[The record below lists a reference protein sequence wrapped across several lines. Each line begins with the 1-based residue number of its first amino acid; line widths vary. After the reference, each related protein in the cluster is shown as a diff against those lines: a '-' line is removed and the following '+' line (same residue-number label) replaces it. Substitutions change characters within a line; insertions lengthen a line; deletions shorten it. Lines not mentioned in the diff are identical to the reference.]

1 MINRNNYE
9 EFFLLYVDNEL
20 SAAERLAVEQFVA
33 EHTDLKEE
41 LSMLQETVL
50 SLPSISFDD
59 KEMLMKPD
67 AAMQERLLSLLD
79 GELKGEERSAAES
92 LISSDKSAADEWAIL
107 QQTKLPAEQII
118 FENKASLYR
127 REPARL
133 VSMRWWRVAA
143 AALLIGFGTWGTVS
157 YFTSTKTADPA
168 ATASTKKTPAET
180 DKNDLLPDPSKK
192 EQDVNQANTVSPVTD
207 NNNNLANTNNK
218 QANPDEALV
227 KQNSS
232 SGNKSTPEVQIKQ
245 TLVQPAPQQTVNN
258 SMVKND
264 PKAEEKPSNN
274 LPTPLE
280 KINRDNSNQNPIAN
294 VTPPKNEIN
303 LTPRENVIKLNE
315 NNSAPQNNGA
325 ITAAYHPGDQTNAEP
340 DDDESTGKKSKLR
353 GLFRKVK
360 RVFDRTTNSNNNS
373 NAIKV
378 AGFAIAIK

>member
-41 LSMLQETVL
+41 LSMLQQTVL
-50 SLPSISFDD
+50 SLPSLSFDD
-59 KEMLMKPD
+59 KELLMKPD
-67 AAMQERLLSLLD
+67 AVMQESLLLLLD
-79 GELKGEERSAAES
+79 GELKGEEKSAAES

-107 QQTKLPAEQII
+107 QQTKLPDEQII
-118 FENKASLYR
+118 FENKASLYH
-127 REPARL
+127 REPAKL
-133 VSMRWWRVAA
+133 VSIRWWRVAA
-143 AALLIGFGTWGTVS
+143 AAMLIGFGTWGTVS
-157 YFTSTKTADPA
+157 YFTSTKITDPSSTASNKKTDAGADKSNPLADP
-168 ATASTKKTPAET
+168 T
-180 DKNDLLPDPSKK
+180 KK
-192 EQDVNQANTVSPVTD
+192 EQGSNQENIVAPVTD

-218 QANPDEALV
+218 QTGTDEALV
-227 KQNSS
+227 KQNTSS
-232 SGNKSTPEVQIKQ
+232 SNKSTPVVPVKQ
-245 TLVQPAPQQTVNN
+245 TLVQPAPEQPVNN
-258 SMVKND
+258 SIVKE
-264 PKAEEKPSNN
+264 EEKPTNN

-280 KINRDNSNQNPIAN
+280 KINREKSNQDLLGN
-294 VTPPKNEIN
+294 VTHPKNEIN